1 MTASAGDVVR
11 EFAAAMRAGDLA
23 RAFDDLATDD
33 IVFEN
38 VPMQPPAQVVQGRD
52 VVRSRLA
59 ALYAVATAESF
70 DIVSQVE
77 NGDLVMRGRVDSY
90 RFPPGVFPKG
100 DVFVMR
106 IASVFRV
113 RDGRVALWRDYYDFG
128 CFGTDLGVDLA
139 EFAARVGHQYAR
151 QEAG

>member
-1 MTASAGDVVR
+1 MTPSPGDVVR

-33 IVFEN
+33 IIFEN
-38 VPMQPPAQVVQGRD
+38 VPMQPPAQVVQGRE

-77 NGDLVMRGRVDSY
+77 NGDLVMHERVDSF
-90 RFPPGVFPKG
+90 RFPSGMFPKG

-106 IASVFRV
+106 VASVFRV

-128 CFGTDLGVDLA
+128 CFDTDLGVDLV
-139 EFAARVGHQYAR
+139 EFGARVGQQYASR
-151 QEAG
+151 GAQ